1 MYPSNPP
8 IFGSNSTSAMRTD
21 VIQITGVEEVADYTE
36 RKTAQGF
43 VLRMDLKN
51 KQKARK
57 TKDIGPN
64 KAWTP
69 KNLGNSFI
77 KH

>member
-1 MYPSNPP
+1 
-8 IFGSNSTSAMRTD
+8 MRL
-21 VIQITGVEEVADYTE
+21 QHSPITGVEEVADYTE

-69 KNLGNSFI
+69 KNIG
-77 KH
+77 